1 MRSPMVRGVVG
12 SVVVAMAS
20 LVTSVV
26 PPSSWVASFPVTGDL
41 RTSLPGRMVGLSF
54 MVAGLGLMAWAWLSV
69 GRQVMTGLRPPVLRM
84 TACWSVPLLL
94 IPPLFSRDAW
104 SYAAQGAL
112 VAEGFNPYDVGP
124 GVLSGHIV
132 EAVDPMWMQTPAPYG
147 PLPLAYGGLLAR
159 LTMDPY
165 VLMLAHRLL
174 AVLGIVLIAW
184 AVPRLATACRV
195 DPLLATWLVV
205 ANPMLLT
212 HGIGAAHNDVLML
225 GLACS
230 AFALALTG
238 RWGTAAVVAG
248 AAAAVKLPGG
258 LVVIAIAAVMSP
270 LAGKALRFASLAIAG
285 AVSILT
291 LVTIGELTG
300 VGSGWL
306 GALDVPGLVRSPFSI
321 ANLIGMAASGVLG
334 WLGEDTAAEQ
344 ALQIVRLVGMIAAV
358 TLIAVLSLRSSI
370 HHAARAVG
378 IALLAVVL
386 LGPSAH
392 DWYFLWCLPFLAV
405 ARPGRRLTTTITA
418 VSLIFTIA
426 APLNSS
432 LRGATIP
439 ILTTTALALATIVPL
454 LSHLRTLQPA
464 KLQLAERGYQRL
476 GQRPMRAAGHSGLHD
491 VQAGHGGR

>member
-1 MRSPMVRGVVG
+1 MRSPMVRGLVG
-12 SVVVAMAS
+12 SVIVALAS

-26 PPSSWVASFPVTGDL
+26 PPSSWVAALPITGDL
-41 RTSLPGRMVGLSF
+41 RHSLPGRMVGLTF
-54 MVAGLGLMAWAWLSV
+54 MVAGLGVMAWAWLTV
-69 GRQVMTGLRPPVLRM
+69 GRQVMTGRREPLLRM
-84 TACWSVPLLL
+84 AAYWSAPLLL

-112 VAEGFNPYDVGP
+112 VAEGYNPYDVGP

-147 PLPLAYGGLLAR
+147 PLPLAYGGLAAH

-165 VLMLAHRLL
+165 LLMLAHRLL
-174 AVLGIVLIAW
+174 AVLGVVLIAW

-195 DPLLATWLVV
+195 DPTFATWLVV
-205 ANPMLLT
+205 LNPMLIT

-270 LAGKALRFASLAIAG
+270 LAGRAPRFASLVIAG
-285 AVSILT
+285 AVSVLT

-300 VGSGWL
+300 VGSGWMS
-306 GALDVPGLVRSPFSI
+306 ALDVPGLVRSPFSI
-321 ANLIGMAASGVLG
+321 ANLIGMAASGVLQ
-334 WLGEDTAAEQ
+334 WLGDDSAAQQ
-344 ALQIVRLVGMIAAV
+344 ALQIVRLVGMVVAV
-358 TLIAVLSLRSSI
+358 SLIAVLSLRSSI

-405 ARPGRRLTTTITA
+405 ARPGRRLITTMTA

-439 ILTTTALALATIVPL
+439 ILTTTALVIASVLPL
-454 LSHLRTLQPA
+454 LNHLRTLHPA
-464 KLQLAERGYQRL
+464 RKVATAEVPPSSPVTTG
-476 GQRPMRAAGHSGLHD
+476 
-491 VQAGHGGR
+491 